1 MDTIFPAPTLFR
13 SCDVPG
19 VGDLRRCISA
29 LGDPGDVWGR
39 LLERRFD
46 AGELTGHAMGN
57 LLLLGLAE
65 ELGGL
70 QAACDELSRTSGV
83 DPERARVVPVTDDVI
98 VLCGRTSA
106 GAIVEGQVDVATTTG
121 VREV

>member
-1 MDTIFPAPTLFR
+1 
-13 SCDVPG
+13 
-19 VGDLRRCISA
+19 
-29 LGDPGDVWGR
+29 
-39 LLERRFD
+39 
-46 AGELTGHAMGN
+46 MGN

-98 VLCGRTSA
+98 VLCGRTSE
-106 GAIVEGQVDVATTTG
+106 GLVVEGQVDVASTTD
-121 VREV
+121 VREVWITPQATSASAAALDALAAADPVILGPAPPYTTVLPALRPEERRLGAEGW